1 MELLSLLEHSPIT
14 NPLWELEWAFQNDF
28 AYIFY
33 TLAVI
38 FGFVLAFAVG
48 ANDSANSW
56 GTPIGAGTISL
67 RMAFLLGFIFETL
80 GALFLS
86 RWLMHCI
93 PLSKYNVDAFLFQ
106 WSHQHHCWQRQRC
119 QHEGVRSERNGRMDK
134 VPKVRRDLLNKQ
146 RDVEIFLVQR

>member
-1 MELLSLLEHSPIT
+1 MDLSTLLTPT
-14 NPLWELEWAFQNDF
+14 NQLWELEWAFQNDF

-56 GTPIGAGTISL
+56 GTPIGAGSISL

-86 RWLMHCI
+86 RFGIFQFAPQIISAISSFSGVISTIAGKGSVVNMDVYKVNETAEWI
-93 PLSKYNVDAFLFQ
+93 KY
-106 WSHQHHCWQRQRC
+106 QR
-119 QHEGVRSERNGRMDK
+119 
-134 VPKVRRDLLNKQ
+134 
-146 RDVEIFLVQR
+146 